1 MDKNQVRKGNVLVV
15 DDAEINLMILDDM
28 LKKLGYN
35 CMTALSVREAFI
47 IMETFTPQIILSDVS
62 MPEIDGYEFCKQLK
76 ANPFTREI
84 PVLFISG
91 LSSKEDKVK
100 CFELG
105 GVDFISK
112 PFDEAEVA
120 ARIRN
125 HLRIY
130 DLQHQLEVFN
140 K

>member
-91 LSSKEDKVK
+91 LSSKADKVK

-112 PFDEAEVA
+112 PFDEAEV
-120 ARIRN
+120 
-125 HLRIY
+125 
-130 DLQHQLEVFN
+130 LQEYVIT
-140 K
+140 